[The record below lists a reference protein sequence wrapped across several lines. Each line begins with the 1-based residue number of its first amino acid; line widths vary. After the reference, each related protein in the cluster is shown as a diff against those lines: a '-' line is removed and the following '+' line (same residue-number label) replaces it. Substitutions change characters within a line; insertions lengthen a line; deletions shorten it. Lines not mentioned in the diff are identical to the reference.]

1 MLSHD
6 RLWHAIDALA
16 AKEGIS
22 PSYLARLAGLDAS
35 IFNRSK
41 RFHPNGRPRWP
52 STESI
57 ARILSATG
65 LSTEAFFV
73 ELVGGRRSVVWSF
86 EDILEGKAAK
96 DIPPLIGDP
105 PIRPPFT
112 KEAAPTDLSQLFTEG
127 YQPEA
132 LAPCERVFLLVIDD
146 DGFSPFFKRGASLLL
161 GLFCPIAEE
170 DRVILF
176 KAEGYRNSMI
186 LGDITPNADA
196 GLCIRPLLEESPD
209 IPVTEHN
216 RSRISRVLWASQ

>member
-73 ELVGGRRSVVWSF
+73 ELVGGATVRCVVFRGHSRRQGCQGYSTFDRRS
-86 EDILEGKAAK
+86 
-96 DIPPLIGDP
+96 

-127 YQPEA
+127 YQTRGSCS
-132 LAPCERVFLLVIDD
+132 CERVFLLVIDD

-161 GLFCPIAEE
+161 GLFCPIA
-170 DRVILF
+170 R
-176 KAEGYRNSMI
+176 
-186 LGDITPNADA
+186 
-196 GLCIRPLLEESPD
+196 
-209 IPVTEHN
+209 
-216 RSRISRVLWASQ
+216 RIA